1 IPDAVRPRR
10 RPGSADGDTWLT
22 VRVFASGRSFTTR
35 GKAITAPAAESID
48 STRPIRNR
56 LRVSA
61 TPCTRACQSSVVRL
75 FIASDIERE
84 IQLVRGQELWRKRI
98 ARKIWGVVRRQRSLG
113 ARAAL
118 LHRVRGSAQAR
129 RHVPQLDRAGAPDA
143 RPSDSQPA
151 RYELS
156 NRTSALWPTS
166 SEPLPSSIGGS
177 DGCPPLSLSSLLARA
192 DAG

>member
-1 IPDAVRPRR
+1 MR
-10 RPGSADGDTWLT
+10 L
-22 VRVFASGRSFTTR
+22 FASGRSFTTR
-35 GKAITAPAAESID
+35 GKAITASAAESIN

-84 IQLVRGQELWRKRI
+84 IQLVREQELWRKRI
-98 ARKIWGVVRRQRSLG
+98 ARKIWGVVRQRSLG

-129 RHVPQLDRAGAPDA
+129 RHVPQLDRAGDPGA

-166 SEPLPSSIGGS
+166 SEPLPSSTGGS
-177 DGCPPLSLSSLLARA
+177 DGCPPLSLSSLFPRA
-192 DAG
+192 DAGA